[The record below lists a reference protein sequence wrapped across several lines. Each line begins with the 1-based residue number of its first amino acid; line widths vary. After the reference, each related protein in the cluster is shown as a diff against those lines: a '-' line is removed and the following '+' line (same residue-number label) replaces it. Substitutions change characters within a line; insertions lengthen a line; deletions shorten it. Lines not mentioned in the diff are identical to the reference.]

1 MEDKELDQML
11 KKALIPNIKDNET
24 KIRFEMEIQSRTFA
38 RYGKNKNTRCYYK

>member
-24 KIRFEMEIQSRTFA
+24 KIRFEMEDCCLKKKRM
-38 RYGKNKNTRCYYK
+38 NL